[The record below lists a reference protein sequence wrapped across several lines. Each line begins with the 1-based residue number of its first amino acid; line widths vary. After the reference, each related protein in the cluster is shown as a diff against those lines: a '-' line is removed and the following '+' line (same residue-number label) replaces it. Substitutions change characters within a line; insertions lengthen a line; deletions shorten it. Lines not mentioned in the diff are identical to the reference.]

1 MSMLDR
7 IFSRS
12 QSPRDVDSLI
22 RDIADH
28 QRPDDYSEFFRL
40 LPELQL
46 FLPLASPLPESIP
59 QGESIVISAGTE
71 IRARTA
77 SVQGLECVVVFT
89 SADHPNLGNDYA
101 GVDGREA
108 LRMVGRIP
116 NIGGLLVQ
124 STGTGW
130 VGLDRQKVA
139 HVLSLA

>member
-1 MSMLDR
+1 MSILDR

-12 QSPRDVDSLI
+12 PSPRDVDSLI

-46 FLPLASPLPESIP
+46 FLPLAGPLPESIP
-59 QGESIVISAGTE
+59 RGEKIVISAGTE

-89 SADHPNLGNDYA
+89 SADHP
-101 GVDGREA
+101 
-108 LRMVGRIP
+108 
-116 NIGGLLVQ
+116 
-124 STGTGW
+124 
-130 VGLDRQKVA
+130 
-139 HVLSLA
+139 

>member
-46 FLPLASPLPESIP
+46 FPPSLARCQRAFLGAKGSSFP
-59 QGESIVISAGTE
+59 QE
-71 IRARTA
+71 RK
-77 SVQGLECVVVFT
+77 F
-89 SADHPNLGNDYA
+89 
-101 GVDGREA
+101 GREPHRFKDSSA
-108 LRMVGRIP
+108 LLSSPPPIIRI
-116 NIGGLLVQ
+116 LATTTLV
-124 STGTGW
+124 
-130 VGLDRQKVA
+130 
-139 HVLSLA
+139 